1 MNNHIKLLNEL
12 CDIYE
17 DRLIY
22 RTIIVTDNSNDSI
35 DLYNILEDAD
45 YSALIVDKI
54 NDDINYNE
62 VDKRIVII
70 TKNKFKSFI
79 KHLNNTFG
87 IANSSYN
94 LVLYSYNIEPDYTC
108 KLEAFYKNVT
118 KNLANVC

>member
-22 RTIIVTDNSNDSI
+22 RTIIVTNSLNDSI

-54 NDDINYNE
+54 NNKINYSE

-70 TKNKFKSFI
+70 TKSKFKSFI
-79 KHLNNTFG
+79 KHLNNIYG
-87 IANSSYN
+87 INNSSYN
-94 LVLYSYNIEPDYTC
+94 LILFSDNIENDYTS
-108 KLEAFYKNVT
+108 KLESYYKNVI
-118 KNLANVC
+118 NVC